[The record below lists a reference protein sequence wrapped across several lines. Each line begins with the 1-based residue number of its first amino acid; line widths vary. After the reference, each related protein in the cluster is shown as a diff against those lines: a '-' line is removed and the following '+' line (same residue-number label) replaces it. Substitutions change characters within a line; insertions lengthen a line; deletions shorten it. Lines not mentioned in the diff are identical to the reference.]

1 MPLLWNVK
9 GYTLDRRSSPSSPS
23 VTLNIMLILV
33 KISKNS
39 ENIISKYI
47 FNNIQCWWKR
57 GVICSPAFS
66 HPPFLPLLLLSQR
79 LRQATGAA
87 G

>member
-47 FNNIQCWWKR
+47 FNNIQRWWKR
-57 GVICSPAFS
+57 GV
-66 HPPFLPLLLLSQR
+66 R
-79 LRQATGAA
+79 D
-87 G
+87 